1 MRFELQPGESA
12 GTGLRRVARGLM
24 DETLAQLDDPAR
36 PRETTVHEARKSM
49 KKLRGLLRLVRPAAP
64 ELYRTE
70 NTALRD
76 AAAQLSALRDADV
89 ALETFDRVIA
99 TAQAAETPRTGASA
113 AHGGLDAPGAERSAA
128 LTNEA
133 EPAALDTV
141 AWAPLRARLAA
152 WRAEAH
158 AADGEPEVHI
168 QAFREQLLAARE
180 RAVDWRL
187 PHADDAERA
196 FAVFGR
202 GLKKTYKRGRK
213 AMASAYAQPGV
224 AVFHDWRKR
233 TKYLGYHLRLL
244 RPAWP
249 DLIRAQRA
257 AVKTLSDLLGDDH
270 DLAVLDQLVVE
281 LRDEEASAAQ
291 RRAEAGLR
299 AELRRQS
306 AMLRAQAQG
315 LGRYVY
321 AERPKAFR
329 RRIGVYWRQGE
340 AGAQREDGL

>member
-24 DETLAQLDDPAR
+24 DETLAQLDDPAQ

-49 KKLRGLLRLVRPAAP
+49 KKLRGLLRLVRPAVP

-70 NTALRD
+70 NAALRD
-76 AAAQLSALRDADV
+76 AAAELSALRDADV

-99 TAQAAETPRTGASA
+99 TAPAAAEPRASTGA
-113 AHGGLDAPGAERSAA
+113 AHGGLDAESAA
-128 LTNEA
+128 NLPGEP

-152 WRAEAH
+152 WRAEAQ
-158 AADGEPEVHI
+158 AADGQPEARI
-168 QAFREQLLAARE
+168 RAFREQLLAARE
-180 RAVDWRL
+180 RAADWCL
-187 PHADDAERA
+187 PPADEEASA

-213 AMASAYAQPGV
+213 AMTRAYAQPGV
-224 AVFHDWRKR
+224 AAFHDWRKR

-249 DLIRAQRA
+249 DLLRAQRT
-257 AVKTLSDLLGDDH
+257 AVKALSDRLGDDH
-270 DLAVLDQLVVE
+270 DLAVLDELLVE
-281 LRDEEASAAQ
+281 LRDDEAPVAQ
-291 RRAEAGLR
+291 RHAEAGLR

-306 AMLRAQAQG
+306 AMLRGQAEG
-315 LGRYVY
+315 LGHYVY

-329 RRIGVYWRQGE
+329 RRIGVYWRQAE
-340 AGAQREDGL
+340 AGAQSEERP